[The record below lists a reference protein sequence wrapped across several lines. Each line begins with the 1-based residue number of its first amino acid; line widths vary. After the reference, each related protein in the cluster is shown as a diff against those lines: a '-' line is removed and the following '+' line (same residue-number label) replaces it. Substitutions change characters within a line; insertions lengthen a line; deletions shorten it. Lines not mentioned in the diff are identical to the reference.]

1 MNVENLKN
9 LADIYK
15 SELLNNIIPFWLS
28 TSIDNKYGGYFTCL
42 DRKGKIFDTDKFI
55 WLQCRQVWTF
65 AMLYNNIEQRQEWL
79 DVAVHGAEFMKKNGM
94 DVDGNWYFSLTQEG
108 KPLVQPYNI
117 FSDCFATMAFGQLS
131 RATGNNEYADIAIHT
146 FENILKRKDD
156 PKGKYNKVVPETRSG
171 KGFALPMILSNLVL
185 EIEHLIDAAMVE
197 EIISYCKQEIREV
210 FYQPQFGLLT
220 ELTNPDGS
228 FQNSIEGR
236 LVIPGHSLEA
246 MWFLMDLA
254 ERNGDQYLIRWAVD
268 TSMNILDYGWDSKF
282 GGIFYMMDIKGY
294 PIQFLEWDQKLWWV
308 HQEAILAVLKGYM
321 HTGDERCWD
330 WFVKLHNYTWEHF
343 HDKDFGEWFGYLNRQ
358 GEILIPLKGGKWKGC
373 FHTPRFLYQGWKTLE
388 KMKNTLTTLA

>member
-9 LADIYK
+9 LADLYK

-28 TSIDNKYGGYFTCL
+28 TSIDSKYGGYFNCL

-79 DVAVHGAEFMKKNGM
+79 DLAIHGAEFMKKHGR

-117 FSDCFATMAFGQLS
+117 FSDCFATMAFGQVS
-131 RATGNNEYADIAIHT
+131 RANGNNEYADIAIRT

-156 PKGKYNKVVPETRSG
+156 PKGKYNKVVPEIRPG

-185 EIEHLIDAAMVE
+185 EIEHLIDAARVE
-197 EIISYCKQEIREV
+197 EIIRYCRQEIKEV

-228 FQNSIEGR
+228 FQNSMEGR

-254 ERNGDQYLIRWAVD
+254 ERNGDRDLIRWAVD
-268 TSMNILDYGWDSKF
+268 TSMNILDFGWDSKF
-282 GGIFYMMDIKGY
+282 GGIFYMADIKGY

-308 HQEAILAVLKGYM
+308 HQEAMLAVLKGYM

-330 WFVKLHNYTWEHF
+330 WFVKLHNYTWGHF
-343 HDKDFGEWFGYLNRQ
+343 RDKDFGEWFGYLNRQ
-358 GEILIPLKGGKWKGC
+358 GEVLIPLKGGKWKGC

-388 KMKNTLTTLA
+388 KIKNTLTTSG